1 MNQIGEHLHTHYPVR
16 EVLLNM
22 EGCKLYSLPKLPYD
36 FKALAPAISEEQLTL
51 HYTKHHQAYVTGANA
66 VLEKLDKARKENT
79 DLDMKAILKELSFHV
94 GGYRLHSLFWE
105 NLAPAGNGGG
115 GEPKGNLAKAIDA
128 EYGSFARFRKEFTQ
142 AASSTEGS
150 GWAVLTYCMKT
161 NRLLIMQL
169 EKHNVNVIPGYRILM
184 ALDVWEHAYYLD
196 YRNDRA
202 KFIESFWSI
211 VNWDE
216 VNKRLVSH
224 LKK

>member
-1 MNQIGEHLHTHYPVR
+1 MNQIGDRLHTHYPVR

-22 EGCKLYSLPKLPYD
+22 EGSKLYSLPKLPYD
-36 FKALAPAISEEQLTL
+36 YKALAPAISEEQLTL

-105 NLAPAGNGGG
+105 NLAPVGKGGG
-115 GEPKGNLAKAIDA
+115 GEPKGDLAKEINT
-128 EYGSFARFRKEFTQ
+128 EFGSFARFRKEFTQ
-142 AASSTEGS
+142 AASSAEGS

-169 EKHNVNVIPGYRILM
+169 EKHNVNVIPGFRILM

-216 VNKRLVSH
+216 VNKRLASH
-224 LKK
+224 VKK